1 MSNNNAEAFVWDMR
15 WSYVH
20 LDVICCFHTT
30 DQNCGKDLKYK
41 MHLKIN
47 AAKQESMTLLAYY
60 MFRYVFSAKY
70 WQCQIV
76 WRIPSCEVMTSS
88 LFLLLSLF
96 ARSSEKTDSWAWDHG
111 EIVGVYYYFNAP
123 RCMRERDSGRE
134 RKNDIGE
141 EKRLLLYHSAHSTT
155 SLQPDQLDLLRT
167 WLEALKKIH
176 LTDLHTTCSR
186 QDGHRS

>member
-30 DQNCGKDLKYK
+30 DQNCGKDLKYI

-47 AAKQESMTLLAYY
+47 AAKQENMTLLAYY

-76 WRIPSCEVMTSS
+76 WRIPSCEVMTSL

-96 ARSSEKTDSWAWDHG
+96 AQSSEKTDSRAWDHG

-123 RCMRERDSGRE
+123 RCMRERDAGRE
-134 RKNDIGE
+134 RKKRHGE
-141 EKRLLLYHSAHSTT
+141 EKRLVVSFSTQYHKPPTWPAWFIENMTWSFKKNPPYRPPYN
-155 SLQPDQLDLLRT
+155 LQQAR
-167 WLEALKKIH
+167 WA
-176 LTDLHTTCSR
+176 
-186 QDGHRS
+186 